1 MPDCHICAQAD
12 GFTYEREAIT
22 QWLAGHS
29 TSPMTGE
36 PLDSKVLVANRALRK
51 VICAWQT
58 Q

>member
-1 MPDCHICAQAD
+1 MRTCAQAD

-58 Q
+58 